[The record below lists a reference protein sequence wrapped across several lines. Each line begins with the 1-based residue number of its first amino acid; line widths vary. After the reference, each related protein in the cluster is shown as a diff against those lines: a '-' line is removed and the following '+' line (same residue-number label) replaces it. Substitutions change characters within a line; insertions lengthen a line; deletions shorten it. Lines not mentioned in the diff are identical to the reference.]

1 MKGSRRV
8 LLRRVAWLL
17 SLAAAFGLCVDD
29 HPAARA
35 ADAADAAHAP
45 AADCTEDAMLV
56 FDASGSMASAGYN
69 ELNIPRIVEAL
80 DAVREVLPEVERYRR
95 IGLVSYGP
103 GRGASCTNIR
113 LHLPPRV
120 SAARQIID
128 ELERIT
134 PDGDTPLTEAVR
146 QAAEA
151 LDYRRRPATVVLVT
165 DGDETCAGEPCR
177 LAAELVRDGARLT
190 VHVIGFKVRDRF
202 FEWGSVT
209 RESRRGEV
217 ASRCLADRTGG
228 HFVST
233 DTTEELV
240 GALRRTL
247 GCPVVTGR
255 GAPATLLSR

>member
-1 MKGSRRV
+1 MATRRSAGSGRWRSVAGV
-8 LLRRVAWLL
+8 LTVVSAALVG
-17 SLAAAFGLCVDD
+17 LAADGHGHDD
-29 HPAARA
+29 ATAE
-35 ADAADAAHAP
+35 
-45 AADCTEDAMLV
+45 CTEDAMLV

-69 ELNIPRIVEAL
+69 ELNVPRIIEAL
-80 DAVREVLPEVERYRR
+80 DAIRDVLPEVERYRR

-103 GRGASCTNIR
+103 GPGASCTNIS
-113 LHLPPRV
+113 LHLPPRA
-120 SAARQIID
+120 SAARQIIA

-151 LDYRRRPATVVLVT
+151 LGYRDRPGTVVLVT
-165 DGDETCAGEPCR
+165 DGDETCSGVPCR
-177 LAAELVRDGARLT
+177 LAAELARDGIRLT

-228 HFVST
+228 LFVSA
-233 DTTEELV
+233 DTTDALV
-240 GALRRTL
+240 EALRKTL
-247 GCPVVTGR
+247 GCPAVTGR
-255 GAPATLLSR
+255 ETFEPLRLR